1 MACRSGFAAFFSH
14 SSLVNQ
20 MKLFTYLQHHD
31 VHLSQKQYAVSYSAY
46 ARGLPALYLLMP

>member
-31 VHLSQKQYAVSYSAY
+31 LHLSQKQYAVLFSLEGVFLHYIC
-46 ARGLPALYLLMP
+46 